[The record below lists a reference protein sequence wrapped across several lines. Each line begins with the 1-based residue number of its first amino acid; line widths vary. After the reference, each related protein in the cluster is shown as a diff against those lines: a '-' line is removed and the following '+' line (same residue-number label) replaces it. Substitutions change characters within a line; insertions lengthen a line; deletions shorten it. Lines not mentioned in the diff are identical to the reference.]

1 METSSELLSRAV
13 ALATPALLR
22 LTEADTRSARKPGAW
37 TPRQVLGHLI
47 DSACNNHARFV
58 RAQLQDGLICQGYDQ
73 EAWVA
78 VQQYADAP
86 WGELVTLWSSYN
98 RHLARM
104 VAAIPAEVL
113 TRPRVEHNLDEVAW
127 RRVPRNQAVTLEYFV
142 RDYIGHLENH
152 LTQVL
157 SDYRPLSFTPG
168 NLANS

>member
-1 METSSELLSRAV
+1 METNSELLARAV
-13 ALATPALLR
+13 ASATPALLR
-22 LTEADTRSARKPGAW
+22 LTEEETRRARRPGAW

-58 RAQLQDGLICQGYDQ
+58 RAQLHDGLVCQGYDQ

-78 VQQYADAP
+78 VQLYVDAS
-86 WGELVTLWSSYN
+86 WDELVTLWSSYN

-104 VAAIPAEVL
+104 LAVIPNDVM

-127 RRVPRNQAVTLEYFV
+127 RRVPREQAATLEYFV

-152 LTQVL
+152 LRQVL
-157 SDYRPLSFTPG
+157 PDYQPLSFTPG
-168 NLANS
+168 SPANS